1 MVATDDIISLHNRY
15 LTKILD
21 AAEAAIP
28 AERFPAFR
36 RIALREFGKEEFEL
50 ELKRLFTGQGPRT

>member
-1 MVATDDIISLHNRY
+1 MVGPRDIISLQGRY

-36 RIALREFGKEEFEL
+36 RITLREFGKEEFEL
-50 ELKRLFTGQGPRT
+50 ELKRLFSGRGPQD